1 VRNVHAEDAAGHVT
15 HDADEV
21 TRLVVEDAHLVATR
35 TPRHDQILLPVEHRC
50 VEHRR
55 RLRLELLHM
64 ILFIVGDIY
73 FRNNITVLFYIRF
86 STVQAIP
93 FVSSGT
99 LHSSDIKQLE
109 SIILSIAAS
118 EYSVAVVPHIDCIA
132 AHVWAEDAGDGSLLP
147 DIVDLHGVVPAAR
160 EENVR
165 VHLVELH

>member
-1 VRNVHAEDAAGHVT
+1 VRDVHAEDAAGHVAD
-15 HDADEV
+15 DADEV
-21 TRLVVEDAHLVATR
+21 ARLVVEDAHLVATR

-64 ILFIVGDIY
+64 ILFIVCDIY
-73 FRNNITVLFYIRF
+73 FRNNVTVLFYVGF
-86 STVQAIP
+86 STVKAVP

-99 LHSSDIKQLE
+99 LHSSNIKQLE
-109 SIILSIAAS
+109 CIILSIAAS
-118 EYSVAVVPHIDCIA
+118 EYSVAVIPDIDCIA
-132 AHVWAEDAGDGSLLP
+132 AHVRAEDAGDGSLLP
-147 DIVDLHGVVPAAR
+147 DIVDLHGVVPAAG